1 MDGIRHSFAP
11 GEPIRVIPE
20 NGIALET
27 FVYYSVYAEKD
38 QGLRIV
44 GEVFKVNDDDHDNVF
59 LVKSE

>member
-1 MDGIRHSFAP
+1 MDGIRHSFAQ

-20 NGIALET
+20 NSIALET
-27 FVYYSVYAEKD
+27 FVYYRFYAEKD
-38 QGLRIV
+38 QGLWIV